1 MSAVD
6 PVDAKQVKAQEQRVS
21 VIVGDR
27 LCVQCGYNLTGQ
39 NIYREPHYDLLI
51 ARCPECGS
59 VASVLEYP
67 VLGRWANRWAA
78 VIAALWVLV
87 LLVIWLGTSGAVFG
101 LSMATGAQG
110 ARNEFRT
117 YIEDTYKQWEAQQA
131 GATAPNTAPGA
142 VNTTFATAGGT
153 VITLPPGTP
162 PQVTAFINRSSR
174 YAKFTTWWSLQ
185 DKATLVQ
192 GAGGVRAVIDPRAFL
207 MWVPLSIVAFVLGCF
222 WGIALLRRRRLG
234 LLIWVGVIMA
244 TAGVY
249 ALIPTLMWLWEEP
262 SYPWSAAERIVAP
275 PLLVLSLAYAAI
287 PLSIGVLVGR
297 PLARQLIRTLLPP
310 KLRSSLS
317 LLWTADG
324 YDPPRV

>member
-1 MSAVD
+1 MSAID
-6 PVDAKQVKAQEQRVS
+6 PVDDKQADVPEQRVS

-27 LCVQCGYNLTGQ
+27 LCVHCGYNLTGQ
-39 NIYREPHYDLLI
+39 SIYREPHYDLLI
-51 ARCPECGS
+51 ARCPECGA

-78 VIAALWVLV
+78 VIAALWLLV
-87 LLVIWLGTSGAVFG
+87 LMVIWLGTSGALFG

-117 YIEDTYKQWEAQQA
+117 YIEDEYKQWEAEQA

-142 VNTTFATAGGT
+142 LNTTTAVTSRT

-162 PQVTAFINRSSR
+162 PQVTAFINRGSR
-174 YAKFTTWWSLQ
+174 YANFESWWGQQ
-185 DKATLVQ
+185 DKAALVQ
-192 GAGGVRAVIDPRAFL
+192 EAGGVDGVLDRRAFFI
-207 MWVPLSIVAFVLGCF
+207 WVPLSMVAFILGCF

-249 ALIPTLMWLWEEP
+249 ALIPTLIWLYEEP
-262 SYPWSAAERIVAP
+262 SYPWRAAERIVAP

-287 PLSIGVLVGR
+287 PLTIGVLVGR

-310 KLRSSLS
+310 RLRSSLS
-317 LLWTADG
+317 LLWTTDG
-324 YDPPRV
+324 YDPPRA